1 MIRFEDLVEKVR
13 ATNPEADI
21 ELLRRAY
28 VFSAFEHKGQVRH
41 SGEPYLV
48 HPLEVADLL
57 ADMKLDVVAIA
68 AGLLHDIVEDTQT
81 PIERIQELFGPDVA
95 HVVEGV
101 TKLGSI
107 QFSSS
112 EERQAENFRK
122 MLLAMV
128 DDIRVI
134 LVKLADRLH
143 NMRTLHHLP
152 EERRLKI
159 AQETRD
165 IYGPIANRLGMSKIK
180 NELEELAFKH
190 LEPRPFEALRA
201 RVESRRKTNEGMI
214 EDLKKNVSAKLA
226 EAQVPVIAIDGR
238 IKRLFSI
245 HQKLKR
251 QKIDLDQVYDLVAL
265 RIVTQSV
272 RDCYAALGI
281 IHQTWSPVPGR
292 IKDFIAMPRPNG
304 YQSLHT
310 SVVSERGFPFE
321 VQIRTAEM
329 HKIAEEGIAA
339 HWKYK
344 EGRVGADRDEQHFL
358 WLRQLLEWQQEVRD
372 PQEFLQNLKIE
383 LYAEEVYIFTPKGEV
398 KALPR
403 DATPIDFAYSIHTDV
418 GHQCVGA
425 RVNGKMVPLR
435 TRLRNGDIV
444 EIITTPGH
452 KPSRD
457 WLNIAG
463 TSRARSKIK
472 HFIHAEE
479 KVKSIELGRKLFEK
493 DARRFGLN
501 MKTLA
506 ENDAFGRAAAE
517 FGMSKPDEL
526 FAAIGYGKLSAKA
539 LLAKLA
545 PQEELKETPES
556 GIASVVRRVLGTG
569 DEKIKVRGFDDLM
582 VFRARCCNPIRG
594 RRSSDTS
601 RAGRACR
608 CTPRVLERDE
618 PPLRSRAPHRRR
630 MGQGNRRGALHR
642 QAEHSGRRSQGDPGR
657 CQLEDRRHQ
666 HEYPQRRSDGRLADG
681 PHRHDRR
688 NQRREAPAE
697 GDQVAQERRR
707 RGGCGAG
714 GEIGPGSGS
723 RLLALVKHAAQIDG
737 CAFPKPRAIAKSR
750 SYSEAIRSI
759 SIRASFGRRAAWI
772 VARAGAGERK

>member
-13 ATNPEADI
+13 ASNPDADT

-48 HPLEVADLL
+48 HPLEVADQL
-57 ADMKLDVVAIA
+57 ADMRLDVVAIA

-81 PIERIQELFGPDVA
+81 PIERIRELFGADVA

-101 TKLGSI
+101 TKLGAI
-107 QFSSS
+107 PFSSS

-143 NMRTLHHLP
+143 NMRTLHHLS

-165 IYGPIANRLGMSKIK
+165 IYAPIANRLGMSKIK
-180 NELEELAFKH
+180 NELEELAFKY
-190 LEPRPFEALRA
+190 LEPHAYESLRS
-201 RVESRRKTNEGMI
+201 RVEARRRAAEGMI
-214 EDLKKNVSAKLA
+214 EELKKNITAKLTD
-226 EAQVPVIAIDGR
+226 AQIPVIHIDGR

-251 QKIDLDQVYDLVAL
+251 QKIDLDQVYDMVAL
-265 RIVTQSV
+265 RIVTESIK
-272 RDCYAALGI
+272 DCYAALGI

-310 SVVSERGFPFE
+310 SVISERGSPFE
-321 VQIRTAEM
+321 VQIRTAEQ
-329 HKIAEEGIAA
+329 HRIAEEGIAA

-344 EGRVGADRDEQHFL
+344 EGRLGADRDEQHFL

-383 LYAEEVYIFTPKGEV
+383 LYPEEVYIFTPKGEV

-403 DATPIDFAYSIHTDV
+403 GATPVDFAYSIHTDV

-444 EIITTPGH
+444 EAVTAPGH

-457 WLNIAG
+457 WLNFVV
-463 TSRARSKIK
+463 TSRARNKIR
-472 HFIHAEE
+472 HYIQGEE
-479 KVKSIELGRKLFEK
+479 KVRSTELGRKLFEK
-493 DARRFGLN
+493 EARRFGLN
-501 MKTLA
+501 LKSLMEGEPFAKLVS
-506 ENDAFGRAAAE
+506 EY
-517 FGMSKPDEL
+517 GMQKPDEL
-526 FAAIGYGKLSAKA
+526 FAAIGYGKLPPKTV
-539 LLAKLA
+539 LGRLV
-545 PQEELKETPES
+545 PQEQLKEAPPET

-569 DEKIKVRGFDDLM
+569 EEKIKVRGVDDLM

-594 RRSSDTS
+594 EQIVGYITRGKGVSVHSAACTNVVNLLYDPERRIEVEWDKG
-601 RAGRACR
+601 ADA
-608 CTPRVLERDE
+608 
-618 PPLRSRAPHRRR
+618 APYIVRLSI
-630 MGQGNRRGALHR
+630 QV
-642 QAEHSGRRSQGDPGR
+642 
-657 CQLEDRRHQ
+657 EDRK
-666 HEYPQRRSDGRLADG
+666 GILADVSSKIAG
-681 PHRHDRR
+681 I
-688 NQRREAPAE
+688 NTNIQKVEAKTS
-697 GDQVAQERRR
+697 DQMGRIDMTV
-707 RGGCGAG
+707 
-714 GEIGPGSGS
+714 EISD
-723 RLLALVKHAAQIDG
+723 VKHLQKVIKSLRGVEGVIDV
-737 CAFPKPRAIAKSR
+737 
-750 SYSEAIRSI
+750 E
-759 SIRASFGRRAAWI
+759 RASR
-772 VARAGAGERK
+772 